1 MAGYGKNVLLD
12 IVEALEHLPAATI
25 DTTTQRFLQIAEEE
39 ATRAGRR
46 AMTIGG
52 KSYPLTAQL
61 KSVSATTTTAT
72 MTFLGIPVGF
82 WVWAEEGTRGHMIR
96 PRRRFADSDKGMYRA
111 AMKGGLGHPVTA
123 EVHHPGTHGRAAW
136 THACDRMDDEM
147 GEVVDEAANNLDL
160 WG

>member
-12 IVEALEHLPAATI
+12 IVDALEHLPAATI
-25 DTTTQRFLQIAEEE
+25 VTTTERFIEIAEAE
-39 ATRAGRR
+39 AARAGKR
-46 AMTIGG
+46 AITIRG
-52 KSYPLTAQL
+52 KSYGLTATL
-61 KSVSATTTTAT
+61 KSVTASATSAQ

-96 PRRRFADSDKGMYRA
+96 PRNRFADSDKGMYRA
-111 AMKGGLGHPVTA
+111 AMKGGLGHPITGA
-123 EVHHPGTHGRAAW
+123 VHHPGMSGRAAW

-147 GEVVDEAANNLDL
+147 GVVVDEAANNLDL